1 MDKEY
6 SQETTSTESVYDD
19 SQSSISSWDSRS
31 SSSSWDSQS
40 SGEVWSPTKSDFDS
54 SQSSDSC

>member
-19 SQSSISSWDSRS
+19 SQSSISSWDS
-31 SSSSWDSQS
+31 QS
-40 SGEVWSPTKSDFDS
+40 SGEVWSPTGSDFDS